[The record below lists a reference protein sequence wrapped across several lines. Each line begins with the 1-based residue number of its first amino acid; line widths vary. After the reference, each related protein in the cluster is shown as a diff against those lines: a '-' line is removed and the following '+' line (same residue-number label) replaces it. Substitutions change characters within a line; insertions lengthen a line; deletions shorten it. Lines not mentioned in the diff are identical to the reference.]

1 MFKNKII
8 FSFVL
13 ISLINPIICKSESI
27 FTPNRLFFGIKQSI
41 NQFDSKI
48 TNKDRN
54 FDTYDEDEQGSTLCF
69 KTKSKHNDIFGA
81 FDDSPCLDS
90 NGYNT
95 FFGPPSLHYAT
106 LEFVPNYI
114 VWRIGYN
121 ISLTN
126 RNIHFTIVDYP
137 TKDEE
142 VSGVLNTTNFMI
154 PIFIN
159 AGDKKLG
166 KDGSFSF
173 RFGVGPSFNY
183 VNEFYLKND
192 KGFTD
197 NSGFFTGFS
206 ILLDITYLYLTIKI
220 ENTQYK
226 IKTKGD
232 GYFKDD
238 LINIHSNDRSIGF
251 YYYF

>member
-41 NQFDSKI
+41 NEFHSNHTK
-48 TNKDRN
+48 KDRN
-54 FDTYDEDEQGSTLCF
+54 LTPDNEQDSSLCF
-69 KTKSKHNDIFGA
+69 KTKSKHNDIFGMYN
-81 FDDSPCLDS
+81 DSPCLD
-90 NGYNT
+90 NGYYT

-114 VWRIGYN
+114 VWKIGYN

-126 RNIHFTIVDYP
+126 RNMNFTIVDYP

-159 AGDKKLG
+159 VGDKKLG

-197 NSGFFTGFS
+197 NSGFFTGYS
-206 ILLDITYLYLTIKI
+206 ILFDITYHFI
-220 ENTQYK
+220 
-226 IKTKGD
+226 
-232 GYFKDD
+232 
-238 LINIHSNDRSIGF
+238 
-251 YYYF
+251 